1 MPAPTPPSS
10 GATDLELELE
20 KPLAPDRRIDLT
32 GLTCPAPLLRS
43 RFALE
48 RLRFGSILLIVA
60 TERDLARSLP
70 RLARLHGARLLRARS
85 RGGRLEF
92 LLSKSG
98 SRSPDS

>member
-10 GATDLELELE
+10 DAPDLELE

-98 SRSPDS
+98 SRSPDA